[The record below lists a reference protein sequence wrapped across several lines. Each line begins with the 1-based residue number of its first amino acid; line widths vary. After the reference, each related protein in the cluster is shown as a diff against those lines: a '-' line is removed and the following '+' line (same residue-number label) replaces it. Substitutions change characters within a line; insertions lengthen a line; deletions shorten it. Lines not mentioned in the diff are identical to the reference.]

1 MSNLF
6 RLARV
11 LFKGNGLATFG
22 SDSAN
27 RKKKRSPIGNVLL
40 FIFLVVYLTAT
51 MVGSALALYDL
62 LSAANLQ
69 EMMLGLYVSL
79 GTILV
84 FFSGLIYVI
93 SIFYYSSDIEKL
105 LPLPLKADEIIGAKL
120 LVTAVYEYLFFL
132 VLVMPPLVVYA
143 IRDGSSFA
151 FYVALIVVVA
161 VLPIIPLCLASILV
175 MLIMRFTP
183 FARNKDRFNLFSS
196 VLIIVLA
203 LSFTFFSQSAARISE
218 GDLID
223 IIQSGSGSIASLTT
237 ILFPGTSFAS
247 NALTLAVSNVTAMLG
262 QLGLL
267 MVVAAGSLAITMIFA
282 RKLYFK
288 GVIGLN
294 ASSTGRRRLA
304 TADLD
309 RSHVRQSA
317 FWSYVLKDARILVR
331 TPIFFMNNVV
341 MNFIWPAFFIIPVL
355 GGSEGEGLDEGI
367 RMLRS
372 EVFAGDRTGAGLVLA
387 IIFAMFLFVSGVNGI
402 TESALSREG
411 KIFYFM
417 KIVPMSWF
425 RQLMAKITVGIL
437 FSLAGALIPLILL
450 VVFVQPPLWF
460 VLAILAILPGAVLLP
475 NLSGIIFEMF
485 WPKLNW
491 DNEQKAVKQ
500 NLNVLYGILLAMLLA
515 GLFLAPTVAL
525 SLNWLQTTLLIAL
538 GSMLISV
545 LLLVVIRQ
553 IAPARMRAIEV

>member
-27 RKKKRSPIGNVLL
+27 RKKKRSPIGNILL
-40 FIFLVVYLTAT
+40 FVFLVVYLTAT

-143 IRDGSSFA
+143 IWDGSSFA

-183 FARNKDRFNLFSS
+183 LARNKDRFNLFSS

-267 MVVAAGSLAITMIFA
+267 MVVAAGSLVITMILA

-304 TADLD
+304 AADLD
-309 RSHVRQSA
+309 RSRFTHSA
-317 FWSYVLKDARILVR
+317 FWTYVLKDARILVR

-341 MNFIWPAFFIIPVL
+341 MNFLWPVFFIIPVL

-525 SLNWLQTTLLIAL
+525 SLNWLQTTLLITL

>member
-1 MSNLF
+1 MINLF

-40 FIFLVVYLTAT
+40 FVFLVVYLTAT

-143 IRDGSSFA
+143 VRDGSPFA

-247 NALTLAVSNVTAMLG
+247 KALTLAVPNVTAMLG

-267 MVVAAGSLAITMIFA
+267 LVVAAGSLVITMILA

-309 RSHVRQSA
+309 RRSFRQSA
-317 FWSYVLKDARILVR
+317 FWSYVLKDVRILVR

-341 MNFIWPAFFIIPVL
+341 MNFLWPAFFIIPVL
-355 GGSEGEGLDEGI
+355 GGSGGEGLDEGI
-367 RMLRS
+367 QMLRTQ
-372 EVFAGDRTGAGLVLA
+372 VFTGERASAGLVLA

-425 RQLMAKITVGIL
+425 RQLMAKVTVGIL
-437 FSLAGALIPLILL
+437 FSLAGAVIPLILL
-450 VVFVQPPLWF
+450 VVFIQPPLWF

-525 SLNWLQTTLLIAL
+525 SLNWLLTTLLIAL

-545 LLLVVIRQ
+545 LLLVVIRR
-553 IAPARMRAIEV
+553 IAPTRMRAIEV

>member
-40 FIFLVVYLTAT
+40 FVFLVVYLTAT

-183 FARNKDRFNLFSS
+183 LARNKDRFNLFSS

-267 MVVAAGSLAITMIFA
+267 MVVAAGSLEITMILA

-304 TADLD
+304 AADLD
-309 RSHVRQSA
+309 RSRFTHSA
-317 FWSYVLKDARILVR
+317 FWTYVLKDARILVR

-341 MNFIWPAFFIIPVL
+341 MNFLWPAFFIIPVL

-372 EVFAGDRTGAGLVLA
+372 EVFAGDRTGAGLALA

-450 VVFVQPPLWF
+450 VVFIQPPLWF
-460 VLAILAILPGAVLLP
+460 ALALLAILPGAVLLP

-525 SLNWLQTTLLIAL
+525 SLNWLHTTLLIAL

-545 LLLVVIRQ
+545 LLLVVIRR